1 MRVMLLPPQV
11 MLLVL
16 QVVLASTL
24 TVSTVAAQQRPLPPS
39 DAATPGMARPQA
51 PVGHRHPKMNDLP
64 PDLAQKESGEASKPQ
79 QDDDRQSRQNAI
91 DKDLKICRGC

>member
-1 MRVMLLPPQV
+1 
-11 MLLVL
+11 
-16 QVVLASTL
+16 
-24 TVSTVAAQQRPLPPS
+24 
-39 DAATPGMARPQA
+39 
-51 PVGHRHPKMNDLP
+51 MNDLP